1 MCQAIPDESNKISAI
16 IGDEKIRQDFITEK
30 KNTEKFLNFSFLFI
44 DQFISSKVA
53 RVDCLRLPSVL
64 MLKQNLCFSKEN

>member
-16 IGDEKIRQDFITEK
+16 IGDEKIRQDFIIEK

-44 DQFISSKVA
+44 DQFF
-53 RVDCLRLPSVL
+53 LRRLLELIV
-64 MLKQNLCFSKEN
+64 CVYHRFSC